1 MIPLSL
7 TVKSDELAVLSGD
20 LTFATINKK
29 TVRLIDFKKINHEL
43 VIDLA
48 EINNSDSAGLALIIE
63 WLKQGK
69 TGQAQLRFKNIPLQ
83 LLTLAKLS
91 GFDLIP
97 YFAGAA

>member
-7 TVKSDELAVLSGD
+7 TIKSDELVVLSGD

-29 TVRLIDFKKINHEL
+29 TVRLIDFKKINHQV

-63 WLKQGK
+63 WLKLGK
-69 TGQAQLRFKNIPLQ
+69 TGQTQLWFKNIPLQ

-91 GFDLIP
+91 GFDLSP
-97 YFAGAA
+97 YFAELA

>member
-7 TVKSDELAVLSGD
+7 TVKSDELVVLSGD

-29 TVRLIDFKKINHEL
+29 NVRLIDFKKINHEV

-63 WLKQGK
+63 WLKIGK

-91 GFDLIP
+91 GFDLTP
-97 YFAGAA
+97 YFATAA